1 MEFSSNRV
9 GVISLGDDFPGEALE
24 TCLQEHYRTA
34 RFRDAHQVTLA
45 DGEVWVFDYGIVV
58 FWGVSEDERRALI
71 ARLRLLPP
79 NDGSPE
85 TRQEDFHFALE
96 ADQNG
101 IRQDTIHL
109 AGDDPLT
116 RLAVSHALAQ
126 SLQLDL
132 FEQRAQQSIL
142 DTSDI
147 PASLSRTGRVP
158 FNRRAIARM
167 RGQLFEAKSDII
179 LHYGLLDTPE
189 FFWEYPEYEALYNL
203 AVRYLD
209 IRPRAELLSRKLE
222 TIHELLEMLADEQK
236 HRHSSFLEWLIIL
249 LIALDI
255 VLITA
260 EKLMSPS

>member
-9 GVISLGDDFPGEALE
+9 GVISLGNDFPENALE

-34 RFRDAHQVTLA
+34 RFRDAYQVSLA
-45 DGEVWVFDYGIVV
+45 DGEIWLFDYGIVV
-58 FWGVSEDERRALI
+58 FWGVSEDQRQALL
-71 ARLRLLPP
+71 ARLRPLLS
-79 NDGSPE
+79 DGAPE
-85 TRQEDFHFALE
+85 THQEDFYFALE
-96 ADQNG
+96 AEQHA
-101 IRQDTIHL
+101 IRQDTFHL
-109 AGDDPLT
+109 SGNDPLT

-255 VLITA
+255 VLITV
-260 EKLMSPS
+260 EKLIFPS